1 MSSLEPRNPTIAG
14 HEYSNKTDAQVKKFK
29 TVFMDMIKFLKQKT
43 NDSLQEMYENKRK
56 QWKEMK

>member
-1 MSSLEPRNPTIAG
+1 
-14 HEYSNKTDAQVKKFK
+14 
-29 TVFMDMIKFLKQKT
+29 MDMIKFLKQKT